1 MTDTG
6 ILAANTYAEAMG
18 YQAKEMNERLDWAH
32 MGFVIYG
39 CITAFNVIFYFDK
52 YERVHVNSIFAST
65 DKM

>member
-1 MTDTG
+1 MNDQG
-6 ILAANTYAEAMG
+6 NLVANTYAEAMG
-18 YQAKEMNERLDWAH
+18 IANMEKNARLDNAH